1 HVSSREERTAV
12 IRNSAVPLELVE
24 GFHTQVLG
32 QTLGD
37 VEHLDRQ
44 QTFLQLGAGTAE
56 SGSIDGVDGVDAVL
70 DEDAFTPADHLAT
83 QPDVTGVLA
92 NGVVVVDES
101 VQQLDTST
109 FLQRV
114 AAGIADVVE
123 FLVAVLGF
131 KVVPVVDTE

>member
-1 HVSSREERTAV
+1 TAV

-24 GFHTQVLG
+24 SLHAQVFR
-32 QTLGD
+32 QALGD

-70 DEDAFTPADHLAT
+70 NEDALTPADHLAT

-92 NGVVVVDES
+92 NGVVVVDEG
-101 VQQLDTST
+101 VQQLDTSA

-114 AAGIADVVE
+114 ATGI
-123 FLVAVLGF
+123 
-131 KVVPVVDTE
+131 